1 MGIKRYYLYYQ
12 NDFGDRY
19 SAFEVESVD
28 GVYVTYED
36 HKAEIDELE
45 KDKVDLASQLK
56 SLIDALTWSNK
67 MLLDI
72 TDQHIKVK
80 KTIEENTE
88 LISEMNASSMDRIF
102 SNAEIKLK
110 GIKQQQ
116 AEIDELK
123 KKYGELLFAVSIKH
137 PDKSR
142 HETALRY
149 IRQAEHQQDNAP
161 EQQEKE

>member
-1 MGIKRYYLYYQ
+1 MDKPVLDIQL
-12 NDFGDRY
+12 DFLREAGF
-19 SAFEVESVD
+19 AVVINHIEQQQ
-28 GVYVTYED
+28 
-36 HKAEIDELE
+36 AEIDELE

-110 GIKQQQ
+110 GIKQP
-116 AEIDELK
+116 K
-123 KKYGELLFAVSIKH
+123 
-137 PDKSR
+137 
-142 HETALRY
+142 
-149 IRQAEHQQDNAP
+149 
-161 EQQEKE
+161 

>member
-1 MGIKRYYLYYQ
+1 MDELPYRYRGDGEDAIKLYY
-12 NDFGDRY
+12 
-19 SAFEVESVD
+19 AKPVD
-28 GVYVTYED
+28 ARLAQQQ
-36 HKAEIDELE
+36 AEIDELE

-110 GIKQQQ
+110 GIKQP
-116 AEIDELK
+116 K
-123 KKYGELLFAVSIKH
+123 
-137 PDKSR
+137 
-142 HETALRY
+142 
-149 IRQAEHQQDNAP
+149 
-161 EQQEKE
+161 

>member
-1 MGIKRYYLYYQ
+1 MFVRGERVMDELPYRYRGDGEDAIKLYY
-12 NDFGDRY
+12 
-19 SAFEVESVD
+19 AKPVD
-28 GVYVTYED
+28 
-36 HKAEIDELE
+36 AR
-45 KDKVDLASQLK
+45 LA
-56 SLIDALTWSNK
+56 
-67 MLLDI
+67 
-72 TDQHIKVK
+72 
-80 KTIEENTE
+80 
-88 LISEMNASSMDRIF
+88 
-102 SNAEIKLK
+102 
-110 GIKQQQ
+110 QQQ